1 VSSGGPIAFP
11 REMAP
16 VDYLLLRG
24 EHDPRARSAMVSV
37 AMLDVVPDFARL
49 RTAVERASR
58 VVLRLR
64 QRVVVPT
71 LPIAAPQ
78 WVVDPDFDL
87 DFHLRRVALPEP
99 GTTRHLLDFLQPLIS
114 DPFDTA
120 RPLWELTLVE
130 GVTEGDAPA
139 ALVMKLH
146 HAVTDGVGGIEL
158 FKQLYDFERDARR
171 GPMPALPVPEDV
183 APADL
188 TRRAA
193 ARLPLTVL
201 AAAGAGAQ
209 RAFDLLERTIRAPD
223 VAVGDLVR
231 GVRSAQRV
239 LGPPPAPPS
248 PLLRR
253 RGLGRRLEVH
263 EVPLDNLRRAA
274 KAAGGSVNDAYI
286 SAVCGALRRYHEAL
300 GVPVDAL
307 PLALPVSLRTD
318 DDPAGG
324 NRFAGARIA
333 APVGEPDPAER
344 IRIVRQRI
352 LTAVDEPAIDAL
364 TSLAPVLARLPAPM
378 LGALST
384 LIASTDVQASNI
396 PGYPEAPYVAGA
408 KVLKTHPFGPLP
420 GVPMMIVMLT
430 QAGTC
435 FVGVHYDTA
444 AVTEHGLF
452 ARSLAAGFDEVLALA
467 ADAPRRARATRT
479 SRAGT

>member
-1 VSSGGPIAFP
+1 MLFA
-11 REMAP
+11 RDMEA

-24 EHDPRARSAMVSV
+24 EHDPRSRAAMVSV
-37 AMLDVVPDFARL
+37 AMLDVVPEFARL
-49 RTAVERASR
+49 RVAVDRASR
-58 VVLRLR
+58 IVLRLR
-64 QRVVVPT
+64 QHVVAPT

-87 DFHLRRVALPEP
+87 DFHLRRVALPAP
-99 GTTRHLLDFLQPLIS
+99 GTTRQLLDFLQPLIS

-158 FKQLYDFERDARR
+158 FKQLYDFERDTPR

-183 APADL
+183 SPADL
-188 TRRAA
+188 TSRAA
-193 ARLPLTVL
+193 HRLPIALL
-201 AAAGAGAQ
+201 GAAGATAGHAL
-209 RAFDLLERTIRAPD
+209 RLLERTIRSPD
-223 VAVGDLVR
+223 DALGDLVR
-231 GVRSAQRV
+231 EIRSAQRV

-248 PLLRR
+248 PLLRG
-253 RGLGRRLEVH
+253 RGLGRRLEVL
-263 EVPLDNLRRAA
+263 EVPLDTLRRAA

-286 SAVCGALRRYHEAL
+286 SAICGALRLYHEAL
-300 GVPVDAL
+300 GVPVDAV

-333 APVGEPDPAER
+333 APVGEPDPAVR
-344 IRIVRQRI
+344 IRTVRHLV
-352 LTAVDEPAIDAL
+352 LTAVDEPAVDVL
-364 TSLAPVLARLPAPM
+364 RSLAPVLARLPAPV
-378 LGALST
+378 LSSLSA
-384 LIASTDVQASNI
+384 LIATTDVQASNI
-396 PGYPEAPYVAGA
+396 PGYPEAPYIAGA

-420 GVPMMIVMLT
+420 GVPMMVVLLT

-435 FVGVHYDTA
+435 FVGVQYDTA
-444 AVTEHGLF
+444 AVTEQDLF
-452 ARSLAAGFDEVLALA
+452 ARSLAAGFDEVLTLA
-467 ADAPRRARATRT
+467 ADAHHRTRSTRT
-479 SRAGT
+479 RAGA